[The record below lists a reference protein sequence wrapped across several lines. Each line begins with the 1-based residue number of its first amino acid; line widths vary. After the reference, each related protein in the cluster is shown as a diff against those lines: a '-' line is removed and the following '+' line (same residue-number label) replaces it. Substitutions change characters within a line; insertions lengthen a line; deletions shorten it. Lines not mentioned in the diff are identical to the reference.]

1 MELNTKCKN
10 NLDMKR
16 SDKNEK
22 YFTKNIVDLITKQVG
37 IGFQTS
43 VWGLKKTR
51 YTKNSFPS
59 GVSRFVARKIT
70 SPADKSC
77 SSSMNGSDLEQIS
90 HNRVV
95 RLPLEVAKIWN
106 KLFDEVI

>member
-43 VWGLKKTR
+43 V
-51 YTKNSFPS
+51 
-59 GVSRFVARKIT
+59 
-70 SPADKSC
+70 
-77 SSSMNGSDLEQIS
+77 
-90 HNRVV
+90 
-95 RLPLEVAKIWN
+95 
-106 KLFDEVI
+106 